1 MVEKIL
7 ENQTSLSK
15 IKKLNNKGLS
25 PIFATLIVL
34 AVVTTLFVPVFI
46 WASTFTAQS
55 RDSTQFSSVQ
65 ATERIVI
72 EEVSLVS
79 GQSPQTCTI
88 YVRNIGETSVK
99 INDVLISTT
108 NSQNPQVYQ
117 GSQIATVKPGT
128 TSPLTYI
135 SKGQLIQINIP
146 NVFPIIAKIQLAQ
159 FKFLQLG
166 A

>member
-1 MVEKIL
+1 L
-7 ENQTSLSK
+7 F
-15 IKKLNNKGLS
+15 KLKRLNDRAVS

-72 EEVSLVS
+72 EEVSLAS

-108 NSQNPQVYQ
+108 ANQNPQIYQ
-117 GSQIATVKPGT
+117 ASQIATVKPGST
-128 TSPLTYI
+128 TPLTYI
-135 SKGQLIQINIP
+135 LKGQLIQINIA
-146 NVFPIIAKIQLAQ
+146 NVFPIIAQDTTCTIQV
-159 FKFLQLG
+159 FTTRGVGDTFITVVK
-166 A
+166 